1 EQRRPKE
8 LLSLSDLADILGYPT
23 DVNLLEYSVSSRGYR
38 ILSKVPHL
46 PVSAIENMVKHF
58 QSFQKIFNADV
69 EELVRVEGCG
79 PGRAQSIKDSLRRL
93 NELNML
99 DKYI

>member
-1 EQRRPKE
+1 M
-8 LLSLSDLADILGYPT
+8 I
-23 DVNLLEYSVSSRGYR
+23 
-38 ILSKVPHL
+38 
-46 PVSAIENMVKHF
+46 KHF
-58 QSFQKIFNADV
+58 KSFQKIFNADV

-79 PGRAQSIKDSLRRL
+79 PARAQSIKDSLRRL